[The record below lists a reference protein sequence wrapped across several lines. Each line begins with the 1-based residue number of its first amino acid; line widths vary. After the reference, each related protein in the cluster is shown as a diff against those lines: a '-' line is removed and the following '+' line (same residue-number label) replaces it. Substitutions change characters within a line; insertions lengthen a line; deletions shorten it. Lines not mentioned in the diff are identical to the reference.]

1 MLTRAPVSDEMLC
14 GWSVLL
20 ATAAAALLVL
30 IGLGVFS
37 YGENASRTAERAAP
51 RPPAGVK
58 ERPPYPT
65 TISLLPN
72 GLMLVSTNPL
82 ETNRSFPREEVGLV
96 FAEMLSRKVTPP
108 LVVRCH
114 PGVEQAS
121 LMEILVKARDAG
133 IRDIRLV
140 LPREMEKP

>member
-20 ATAAAALLVL
+20 VTVAAALLVL

-37 YGENASRTAERAAP
+37 YGESASRTAERAAS
-51 RPPAGVK
+51 RPPAGVN
-58 ERPPYPT
+58 ERPPSPT
-65 TISLLPN
+65 TISLLPS
-72 GLMLVSTNPL
+72 GSILVGTSPL
-82 ETNRSFPREEVGLV
+82 ENKPFPREEVGLV

-121 LMEILVKARDAG
+121 LMDILVKARDAG
-133 IRDIRLV
+133 IQDIRLV
-140 LPREMEKP
+140 LPRAMEKP

>member
-51 RPPAGVK
+51 QPPAGVK

-65 TISLLPN
+65 TISLLSN
-72 GLMLVSTNPL
+72 GSMLVGTNPL
-82 ETNRSFPREEVGLV
+82 ESKPFPREEVGLV
-96 FAEMLSRKVTPP
+96 FAEMLSRNVTPP
-108 LVVRCH
+108 LIVRCH

-121 LMEILVKARDAG
+121 LMDILVKARDAG
-133 IRDIRLV
+133 IHDIRLV